1 MTSYKKDLIRNR
13 IVIRALD
20 NDSLSNHLQIK
31 PDIKFEE
38 AVWEALHFILPL
50 SLSASRVCSLPSS
63 KCWEPFS
70 EAALQAEWLWARLLC
85 ESFFDRRVQPEAVLG
100 LGGVWT
106 RDTRDTQ
113 VTGMTRYRNAP
124 PSHTCSASFVCL
136 CDVCQ
141 LRALYTTAILVI
153 CCHSTWVTWTDHLS
167 L

>member
-85 ESFFDRRVQPEAVLG
+85 ESFLTEGYSLKLSLAWVGFEPEIPEILRLLEWRVTAMPH
-100 LGGVWT
+100 
-106 RDTRDTQ
+106 Q
-113 VTGMTRYRNAP
+113 VIHVAHPLSAYVT
-124 PSHTCSASFVCL
+124 SASWE
-136 CDVCQ
+136 
-141 LRALYTTAILVI
+141 LYIQQPF
-153 CCHSTWVTWTDHLS
+153 
-167 L
+167 